1 VKTISLDNDWE
12 VEYVAT
18 RKNATTGVI
27 EPATGLTGL
36 IGKLSATDGGAT
48 IHATLSVSLTE
59 RGTTGIYF
67 GVLQG
72 DDLRAQ
78 LNPTYVGQVVF
89 EVFGDGTNILTS
101 IPRLVAVV
109 RRP

>member
-1 VKTISLDNDWE
+1 VKTVVLDNDWE
-12 VEYVAT
+12 MEYVAT
-18 RKNATTGVI
+18 RKNATTGVS

-36 IGKLSATDGGAT
+36 VGKLSATDGGAT
-48 IHATLSVSLTE
+48 IHATLSVTLTE

-72 DDLRAQ
+72 DDLRTQ
-78 LNPTYVGQVVF
+78 LAGSFLGQVVY

-101 IPRLVAVV
+101 VPRLVSAV